1 MSVLTSE
8 ARPGSPME
16 TKDCERSDMDDTV
29 THNTKASDS
38 GYSNSCSNNS
48 QSQRSGSSKS
58 RTSGSSSGS
67 SGYSGHPPSAGNSH
81 ESSFQRPSATKRKD
95 HKKKKLKVLSAELI
109 NDNDGVAAS
118 CPTNSMES
126 IALKSPTSSNMG
138 LESAILTSSTI
149 QNNEIESHQMNSL
162 SLNPMGHDHMKK
174 LKGAEVNAVE
184 NFEEAASAPNTK
196 EPKAPSLR
204 LLEDLRIAHPKEQ
217 FMVVVSMQE
226 GSVLYTTSNMTN
238 VLGYPK
244 DMWMGRSLFDFIH
257 PKDRD
262 ALNKYITS
270 CIAGPLGN
278 RHSQKDVHASSSGGV
293 SKQSVNT
300 FHCCLR
306 QYRGLKSSGFSV
318 IEKKVDYLP
327 CKISFFFHELNHNKL
342 ASCTSASASAAPGAN
357 GPNKAPAAA
366 PTDGICDTLLIAN
379 ASLIHSAYLDADEEC
394 CSPTFVTQHSTSM
407 CLTHVDN
414 QVIPY
419 LGYMPHDMVGRSVFD
434 FYHPDDLPYLKEVYK
449 NVLKDKSQPYRGGKP
464 YRFRTQNGTYALVET
479 DWCGFVNPWTKKL
492 EFIIGQHRIVKG
504 PPQPDVTKV
513 VEQDCSS
520 MSEEVVKQ
528 SNEIREEIVKILND
542 TETSTDEAKMKISKC
557 GKEIITYMEKFFDE
571 EKTSQCKSLPLSF
584 FLSFS
589 QDRDSVM
596 LGEISPHH
604 EYCDSKS
611 SSETPPSYNQ
621 LNYNDNIERFFE
633 SKPKTTRSNESNGQ
647 NSTERN
653 TPPESNGE
661 EEGGKLSP
669 TEEMNCSRNSCLN
682 NGSGGSSDLSFGST
696 GNVENSSNEN
706 ENNSGENGSYRT
718 PHLTEELLYRH
729 NENMEKKMV
738 EKHRERSK
746 TDRELKLKDSRLK
759 KSYEKLMEAQGSHG
773 VKRSGSHSW
782 EGEPYKAMKQTCTEQ
797 PSTTAIYYPG
807 ESTSAATTT
816 PTPVSVTT
824 NVNLWPP
831 FSVTVTPM
839 HSTAACQSHLNYT
852 TNLSNPMMPFYYIQP
867 EMPSNVANPP
877 NQSKGSLP
885 SYIHTPSPYVSSQ
898 VQYLGS
904 MMYHPIAMPMFGA
917 APLMFSPL
925 TMLPAPLVPTQP
937 MKPQPKTNKPPSN
950 HQSIPPCTKP
960 IQRPS
965 SQATSAKA
973 EPGSAL
979 CSITSNS
986 LQQALSDMSRREM
999 KSMCNSSASLM
1010 SHDSSASMQ
1019 KKVGLHNN
1027 SNLHENTHN
1036 DSSSYYSSFYS
1047 YMKTDEKSDES
1058 MKSLTENESSSDA
1071 NNDGKQESVWKRA
1084 FANIDCNTS
1093 EEQMDRHTRKVI
1105 TNAVNERKRSYKMM
1119 SQNDELHEKFEP
1131 PWSRDVAL
1139 TPDIIFKYQVSD
1151 HVLAEVLEND
1161 LKILAEINQPLMVNE
1176 QLCQLYLDLD
1186 SFSQNDCSLETSLG
1200 FTSSSGSSAEGE
1212 ESSAAKQLKKK
1223 KKRITN
1229 YDKMGMMFEENAPM
1243 PPPLQT
1249 SQLSCTTAA

>member
-67 SGYSGHPPSAGNSH
+67 SGYGGHPPTAGNSH

-95 HKKKKLKVLSAELI
+95 HKKKKVISGDLI
-109 NDNDGVAAS
+109 SDNGGATGS
-118 CPTNSMES
+118 CSTNSMEPV
-126 IALKSPTSSNMG
+126 ALNSPTNNNMG
-138 LESAILTSSTI
+138 LESAILTTSTI
-149 QNNEIESHQMNSL
+149 QSNEIESHQMNSL
-162 SLNPMGHDHMKK
+162 SLNSMGHEHMKK
-174 LKGAEVNAVE
+174 LKATEVNAVE
-184 NFEEAASAPNTK
+184 NFEEAGSAPTTK
-196 EPKAPSLR
+196 EPKTQSLR

-217 FMVVVSMQE
+217 FMLVVSMQE
-226 GSVLYTTSNMTN
+226 GSVLYTTPNMTN

-270 CIAGPLGN
+270 CIAGPLVS
-278 RHSQKDVHASSSGGV
+278 RYSQKDQQQTSSSTGGAAAGAG
-293 SKQSVNT
+293 KQSINT
-300 FHCCLR
+300 FHCCFR

-327 CKISFFFHELNHNKL
+327 CKISFFFHELNQNKL
-342 ASCTSASASAAPGAN
+342 SSCATAGDKGQAEAASPS
-357 GPNKAPAAA
+357 
-366 PTDGICDTLLIAN
+366 DGFCDTLLIAN
-379 ASLIHSAYLDADEEC
+379 ASLIHSAYLNADENC
-394 CSPTFVTQHSTSM
+394 CSPTFVTQHSTTM

-414 QVIPY
+414 DVIPY
-419 LGYMPHDMVGRSVFD
+419 FGYMPHDMIGRSVFD

-492 EFIIGQHRIVKG
+492 EFIIGQHYIVKG
-504 PPQPDVTKV
+504 PPVPDVTTV
-513 VEQDCSS
+513 VEQNCSS
-520 MSEEVVKQ
+520 LSEEVVKE
-528 SNEIREEIVKILND
+528 SKKIREEIVKILND
-542 TETSTDEAKMKISKC
+542 TEMSTDEAKMKISKC
-557 GKEIITYMEKFFDE
+557 GKEIITYMEKFFDD
-571 EKTSQCKSLPLSF
+571 EKTAQSKSLPSSF

-633 SKPKTTRSNESNGQ
+633 SKPKTTGSDESNGN
-647 NSTERN
+647 NSAERN
-653 TPPESNGE
+653 MTPVSNGE
-661 EEGGKLSP
+661 EDGGKLSP
-669 TEEMNCSRNSCLN
+669 TEDMNCSSCLN
-682 NGSGGSSDLSFGST
+682 KGSGGSSDFSYGST
-696 GNVENSSNEN
+696 GNVENSSN
-706 ENNSGENGSYRT
+706 SGKNDSYWT
-718 PHLTEELLYRH
+718 PHLTEELLCRH

-738 EKHRERSK
+738 QKHRERSK

-759 KSYEKLMEAQGSHG
+759 KNYEKLIEAQGGAHG

-782 EGEPYKAMKQTCTEQ
+782 EGEPYKSIKQTHIE
-797 PSTTAIYYPG
+797 PTTSIFYPG
-807 ESTSAATTT
+807 ETAMPPTMSTAQSTSMF
-816 PTPVSVTT
+816 PSTPVSVTT

-839 HSTAACQSHLNYT
+839 HSSSACQSPLNYT

-867 EMPSNVANPP
+867 EMHSNVPNPG
-877 NQSKGSLP
+877 NHSKGSVP

-917 APLMFSPL
+917 APLMISPL

-937 MKPQPKTNKPPSN
+937 MKPMPKRNKPPSD
-950 HQSIPPCTKP
+950 HQSTPPSAKP
-960 IQRPS
+960 IQRPA

-979 CSITSNS
+979 CSIKSSS
-986 LQQALSDMSRREM
+986 LHQALSDMSKREM
-999 KSMCNSSASLM
+999 KYMCYSSASLL

-1019 KKVGLHNN
+1019 KKGGLHNN
-1027 SNLHENTHN
+1027 SDLHENTHN

-1047 YMKTDEKSDES
+1047 YLKTDEKSDES

-1071 NNDGKQESVWKRA
+1071 NNDGKHESVWKRA
-1084 FANIDCNTS
+1084 FGNIDCNSS
-1093 EEQMDRHTRKVI
+1093 EEQMDRHIRK
-1105 TNAVNERKRSYKMM
+1105 
-1119 SQNDELHEKFEP
+1119 EP
-1131 PWSRDVAL
+1131 PWSKDVAL

-1151 HVLAEVLEND
+1151 HVLAEVLEAD
-1161 LKILAEINQPLMVNE
+1161 LKILAGINQPLMVNE

-1200 FTSSSGSSAEGE
+1200 FTSSSGSSAEGD
-1212 ESSAAKQLKKK
+1212 ESSTAKQMKKK

-1243 PPPLQT
+1243 PPPLQN
-1249 SQLSCTTAA
+1249 SQLSPMTSSCTTVA